1 MELNF
6 VKERIWNM
14 LEKATEEQLRIILF
28 YVRTL
33 LYG

>member
-6 VKERIWNM
+6 VKERILEM
-14 LEKATEEQLRIILF
+14 LEQATEEQLRIIWF